1 VAREGRGGRRR
12 PEGVPLDKEEHAA
25 PGEGHGAHAQGGG
38 EAEDGGA
45 VEWPVDVAEHVR
57 LEITARRVRIDPAK
71 KKRSYI
77 RRLERVMRLCDR
89 LASNPEGY
97 EEIQVKAMAVLVR
110 AIQVCYGIVVDV
122 AVEQLEEDVER
133 LTARYRELA
142 EAGGPDREDPEGD

>member
-1 VAREGRGGRRR
+1 
-12 PEGVPLDKEEHAA
+12 
-25 PGEGHGAHAQGGG
+25 
-38 EAEDGGA
+38 
-45 VEWPVDVAEHVR
+45 
-57 LEITARRVRIDPAK
+57 
-71 KKRSYI
+71 
-77 RRLERVMRLCDR
+77 MRLCDR